1 MKGGRSQLRREVS
14 LIAKSRVQRGPRDGH
29 KKAAASRLVD
39 VTPEQE
45 RAILVAVDLKARDQL
60 WTLEDTLSELTH
72 LAESA
77 GAEVVGVLHQKAE
90 RLTSTYIGKGK
101 LEELRELVEQES
113 ASVVIFD
120 DELTPTQQRNLEA
133 AIAPKTFTRNGEQSE
148 VKIIDRTALILDVF
162 GRHAST
168 YEGKLQVE
176 LAQHEYLLPRLAGQ
190 WSHLERLGG
199 GIGTRGPGETQIET
213 DRRLVRR
220 RLQKIRS
227 ELDGVRRRR
236 TLHMDRRKKAAI
248 PMATLVGYTNAGKS
262 TLFNALVRSGSAPDG
277 SASLAADQLFS
288 TLDPVT
294 RRIRLP
300 SGAPLLLSD
309 TVGFIQKLSPNV
321 IAAFRATLDE
331 LDRADVLLHVI
342 DVSHPK
348 APEQTEVVEQTL
360 DELGLAGRPRLLV
373 INKMDLLTE
382 DEAAALDSRDGQAL
396 TSSGPVDWEAGAG
409 VLVSA
414 EKGWNLDDLLREIE
428 NQLVNIDGPL
438 LMTEEYASG
447 WR

>member
-1 MKGGRSQLRREVS
+1 M
-14 LIAKSRVQRGPRDGH
+14 
-29 KKAAASRLVD
+29 VD

-45 RAILVAVDLKARDQL
+45 RAILVAAEVKGRDQL
-60 WTLEDTLSELTH
+60 WTLDDTLGELRH
-72 LAESA
+72 LTESA
-77 GAEVVGVLHQKAE
+77 GGEVVGTLQQKAD
-90 RLTSTYIGKGK
+90 RLTPTYIGKGK
-101 LEELRELVEQES
+101 LEELQELIEEKS

-133 AIAPKTFTRNGEQSE
+133 VISPRTFTRNGEQTE
-148 VKIIDRTALILDVF
+148 VKVIDRTALILDVF

-220 RLQKIRS
+220 RLQKIKS

-236 TLHMDRRKKAAI
+236 TLHMDRRKKSAI

-262 TLFNALVRSGSAPDG
+262 TLFNALVNAGTDG
-277 SASLAADQLFS
+277 DASLAANQLFS

-360 DELGLAGRPRLLV
+360 DELGLGDRPRLLV
-373 INKMDLLTE
+373 INKMDLLTDSSTPNGE
-382 DEAAALDSRDGQAL
+382 LAEVRELSLGSGWESDAAD
-396 TSSGPVDWEAGAG
+396 G

-414 EKGWNLDDLLREIE
+414 EKGWNLDHLLSEVE
-428 NQLVNIDGPL
+428 NQLVELDGPL
-438 LMTEEYASG
+438 LMTEEYAGG

>member
-1 MKGGRSQLRREVS
+1 M
-14 LIAKSRVQRGPRDGH
+14 
-29 KKAAASRLVD
+29 VD

-45 RAILVAVDLKARDQL
+45 RAILVAVEVKGRDQL
-60 WTLEDTLSELTH
+60 WSLDDTLGELRH
-72 LAESA
+72 LTESA
-77 GAEVVGVLHQKAE
+77 GADVVATVQQRAD
-90 RLTSTYIGKGK
+90 RLTPTYIGKGK
-101 LEELRELVEQES
+101 LEELQELIEEKS

-133 AIAPKTFTRNGEQSE
+133 VISPRTFTRNGEQTE
-148 VKIIDRTALILDVF
+148 VKVIDRTALILDVF

-220 RLQKIRS
+220 RLQKIKS

-236 TLHMDRRKKAAI
+236 TLHMDRRKKSAI

-262 TLFNALVRSGSAPDG
+262 TLFNALVNAGTDG
-277 SASLAADQLFS
+277 EGSLAANQLFS

-360 DELGLAGRPRLLV
+360 EELGLGDRPRLLV
-373 INKMDLLTE
+373 INKMDLLTGSPTPNGE
-382 DEAAALDSRDGQAL
+382 LAEVRELSLGSGWESDAAD
-396 TSSGPVDWEAGAG
+396 G

-414 EKGWNLDDLLREIE
+414 EKGWNLDHLLSEIE
-428 NQLVNIDGPL
+428 NQLVELDGPL
-438 LMTEEYASG
+438 LMTEEYAGG

>member
-1 MKGGRSQLRREVS
+1 MHRNPADRQKKT
-14 LIAKSRVQRGPRDGH
+14 AKS
-29 KKAAASRLVD
+29 SRLVD
-39 VTPEQE
+39 VMPERE
-45 RAILVAVDLKARDQL
+45 RAILVAVELKGRNQL
-60 WTLEDTLSELTH
+60 WTLEDTLGELRH
-72 LAESA
+72 LTESA
-77 GAEVVGVLHQKAE
+77 GAEVVGIISQRAD
-90 RLTSTYIGKGK
+90 RLTPTYIGKGK
-101 LEELRELVEQES
+101 LDEVRDMVKERS
-113 ASVVIFD
+113 ADVVVFD

-133 AIAPKTFTRNGEQSE
+133 ALSPTTAPMYGERGE
-148 VKIIDRTALILDVF
+148 VKVVDRTALILDVF

-168 YEGKLQVE
+168 YEGQLQVE

-236 TLHMDRRKKAAI
+236 TLHMDRRKKSAI

-262 TLFNALVRSGSAPDG
+262 TLFNALVRSGSEPG
-277 SASLAADQLFS
+277 ETASLAANQLFS

-348 APEQTEVVEQTL
+348 AQEQTDVVEQTL
-360 DELGLAGRPRLLV
+360 EELGLGDRPRLLV

-382 DEAAALDSRDGQAL
+382 AETVFEDRSNAGDFASAVPGDKD
-396 TSSGPVDWEAGAG
+396 AGAG

-414 EKGWNLDDLLREIE
+414 EKGWNLGDLLREVE
-428 NQLVNIDGPL
+428 NQLVNLDGPL
-438 LMTEEYASG
+438 LMTEEYASS

>member
-1 MKGGRSQLRREVS
+1 M
-14 LIAKSRVQRGPRDGH
+14 
-29 KKAAASRLVD
+29 
-39 VTPEQE
+39 PERE
-45 RAILVAVDLKARDQL
+45 RAILVAVELKGRDQL
-60 WTLEDTLSELTH
+60 WALEDTLGELRH

-77 GAEVVGVLHQKAE
+77 GADVVGIVHQRAE

-101 LEELRELVEQES
+101 VDELLEVIEQQS

-133 AIAPKTFTRNGEQSE
+133 AIAPKSFTRNGEQTE
-148 VKIIDRTALILDVF
+148 VKVIDRTALILDVF

-236 TLHMDRRKKAAI
+236 TLHMDRRKKSAI

-262 TLFNALVRSGSAPDG
+262 TLFNALVPSGSSSTEHP
-277 SASLAADQLFS
+277 SLAADQLFS

-360 DELGLAGRPRLLV
+360 EELGLGDRPRLLV
-373 INKMDLLTE
+373 INKMDLLT
-382 DEAAALDSRDGQAL
+382 DSAA
-396 TSSGPVDWEAGAG
+396 SSGEVAQGRAFSVGADWEKDAASG

-414 EKGWNLDDLLREIE
+414 EKGWNLDHLLVEIE

-438 LMTEEYASG
+438 LMTEEYAEG

>member
-1 MKGGRSQLRREVS
+1 M
-14 LIAKSRVQRGPRDGH
+14 
-29 KKAAASRLVD
+29 
-39 VTPEQE
+39 
-45 RAILVAVDLKARDQL
+45 DLKARDQL
-60 WTLEDTLSELTH
+60 WTLEDTLGELRH
-72 LAESA
+72 LTESA
-77 GAEVVGVLHQKAE
+77 GAEVVGVLHQRAD
-90 RLTSTYIGKGK
+90 RLTPTYIGKGK
-101 LEELRELVEQES
+101 LDELRDIVEQES
-113 ASVVIFD
+113 ASLVIFD

-133 AIAPKTFTRNGEQSE
+133 AIAPKTFTRNGEQSQ

-227 ELDGVRRRR
+227 ELDGVRRHR
-236 TLHMDRRKKAAI
+236 TLHMDRRKKSAI

-262 TLFNALVRSGSAPDG
+262 TLFNALVRSGAS
-277 SASLAADQLFS
+277 SEENASLAANQLFS

-309 TVGFIQKLSPNV
+309 TVGFIQRLSPNV

-342 DVSHPK
+342 DVSHQK

-360 DELGLAGRPRLLV
+360 EELGLGDRPRLLV
-373 INKMDLLTE
+373 INKMDLLAE
-382 DEAAALDSRDGQAL
+382 GENGIPGVEGLDPGGDAAWAREVGD
-396 TSSGPVDWEAGAG
+396 G

-428 NQLVNIDGPL
+428 TQLVNLDGPL

>member
-1 MKGGRSQLRREVS
+1 MQRGGSEPRNNG
-14 LIAKSRVQRGPRDGH
+14 AKSRV
-29 KKAAASRLVD
+29 VD
-39 VTPEQE
+39 VSPEQE
-45 RAILVAVDLKARDQL
+45 RAILVAVDLKGRDQL
-60 WTLEDTLSELTH
+60 WSLEDTLGELRQ

-77 GAEVVGVLHQKAE
+77 GAEVVGTIFQRAD

-101 LEELRELVEQES
+101 VDELKEIVQELN
-113 ASVVIFD
+113 AGVVIFD

-133 AIAPKTFTRNGEQSE
+133 ALSPRTFTRNGEQTE
-148 VKIIDRTALILDVF
+148 IKVIDRTALILDVF

-220 RLQKIRS
+220 RLQKIKS

-236 TLHMDRRKKAAI
+236 TLHMDRRKKSAI

-262 TLFNALVRSGSAPDG
+262 TLFNALVQAGANG
-277 SASLAADQLFS
+277 EASLAANQLFS

-360 DELGLAGRPRLLV
+360 EELGLGDRPRLLV
-373 INKMDLLTE
+373 INKMDLLT
-382 DEAAALDSRDGQAL
+382 DSAAAGGGLAEVRELSLSAG
-396 TSSGPVDWEAGAG
+396 WEKDAADG

-414 EKGWNLDDLLREIE
+414 EKGWNLDHLLAEIE
-428 NQLVNIDGPL
+428 EQLVNLDGPL

>member
-1 MKGGRSQLRREVS
+1 M
-14 LIAKSRVQRGPRDGH
+14 
-29 KKAAASRLVD
+29 
-39 VTPEQE
+39 
-45 RAILVAVDLKARDQL
+45 VAVELKGRDQL
-60 WTLEDTLSELTH
+60 WTLEDTLGELRH
-72 LAESA
+72 LTESA
-77 GAEVVGVLHQKAE
+77 GAEVVGIVHQRAD
-90 RLTSTYIGKGK
+90 RLTPTYIGKGK
-101 LEELRELVEQES
+101 LDELRDAIEQES
-113 ASVVIFD
+113 ASLVIFD

-133 AIAPKTFTRNGEQSE
+133 AIAPKTFSRNGEQNE
-148 VKIIDRTALILDVF
+148 IKIIDRTALILDVF

-220 RLQKIRS
+220 RLQKIRT

-236 TLHMDRRKKAAI
+236 TLHMDRRKKSAI

-277 SASLAADQLFS
+277 SASLAANQLFS

-342 DVSHPK
+342 DVSHRK

-360 DELGLAGRPRLLV
+360 DELGLGDRPRLLV

-382 DEAAALDSRDGQAL
+382 SETAFFDGSDGRGQ
-396 TSSGPVDWEAGAG
+396 TSGSAWEREAGAG

-428 NQLVNIDGPL
+428 NQLINLDGPL